1 MKTFRRCAAPAAV
14 LTAAALTPPSALA
27 DYYVAQSLDGAGST
41 WDFGIK
47 MAEQVDGT
55 FTHSFTKDNNGTAY
69 FTFFDYAATGW
80 NQSGKR
86 FGNPDGEEIVD
97 LDKKYPVGENS
108 YCYKFTQQGAF
119 TITFNYD
126 SNDSSNSYVIFTK
139 VSDPNPD
146 PNPNPGP
153 IELPENGYYVF
164 FVKPDNW
171 TTPKVWA
178 WNTRNNSE
186 KCTVAE
192 AYPGDEMIQYNGNT
206 YVWIAPQGKTPDM
219 IIFSN
224 GSNQNEKAGNGNLT
238 YVNKATYTSSG
249 SYTGGDIP
257 PVPPIPT
264 EGAGAVTDWVSDG
277 KTVTVT
283 CENANL
289 YITPYSA
296 HVVKVFTLPKNS
308 TAEERRSIT
317 VNATPDAQ
325 FDINEK
331 DATLTI
337 TMKDGINVLVNK
349 ETGLISFIEGAIAEA
364 DTDNPTL
371 AEAKYLNNSTGT
383 RTVSFRPAGDEAFY
397 GGGYNGKWGSVD
409 GQTLTMNNTQTGG
422 WGADSWE
429 YPHCITIPFVVSTK
443 GYGVLFDDHWRGAV
457 MKPSSTNGLS
467 YSSGSQNPISYYYI
481 GGGNLDEVIANY
493 TSLTG
498 RQGLPP
504 YWALGYITSRFGYW
518 SKGEADGIIQ
528 GIRDAQIPLDGIVF
542 DIYWQGDGVFAMG
555 NLDWGSKFPNPSD
568 MLKGWKDQGIHTTCI
583 TEPFFT
589 SRCNNWNYLTTGDAK
604 EKSFLA
610 DTHVSGNSNMSWL
623 QSDHVGLLDTTNP
636 AALDWMWD
644 FYKART
650 AEGVDGW
657 WLDLGEPEAHD
668 DDSSHKGGSV
678 SQVHNEFGQLWI
690 ERVYNGLSKEFP
702 DMRPFIMPRSG
713 TSGMQRFSTFPW
725 TGDINRNWGGLQAQI
740 PSLINMS
747 MSGVSYIGSDIG
759 GFTSTGTNP
768 SLYLRW
774 VEFGALS
781 PMLRTH
787 SPDRPEPT
795 NSEYDDIRDNVRNY
809 INLRY
814 RLLPYT
820 YTLSYENSAFGYPMA
835 RPACAYD
842 NYKPTL
848 AESKDSYLWGRDIF
862 VAPVVENTSSR
873 SITFPE
879 GEWLDLYAAMMTEN
893 ETPGIY
899 KGSTTYSAYSAPL
912 ERLPFFL
919 RKGGILPTF
928 TQKDGFKNTTELKYN
943 DITVYHFMNHEK
955 GATGNNRSRYNGKI
969 YMDDRTSPSSLE
981 DGNYS
986 IINIDAITYD
996 ENKDNHGQY
1005 LIKVTPDEKTS
1016 AYCGGEEITFHFHI
1030 YGCEFYDFDGMNI
1043 RGPENESVTR
1053 ALNALAE
1060 DEKQPDITLTGSL
1073 EEAQKNPGDAV
1084 YFDKN
1089 NEYVYLKVTRPAN
1102 STGYTIGF
1110 GDLSTSVE
1118 ELEIAGALHLEY
1130 CDGMLNY
1137 SVPERYESA
1146 CIELFTADGKA
1157 LGVIDGLTADGI
1169 VHSTECPA
1177 AEGFCIA
1184 RITASGKY
1192 GQKKSATAKF
1202 FVR

>member
-27 DYYVAQSLDGAGST
+27 DYYVAHNLNDGDTSEDSSGWTFNHQMTQQS
-41 WDFGIK
+41 
-47 MAEQVDGT
+47 DGT
-55 FTHSFTKDNNGTAY
+55 WTYQFTKDNEKKAW
-69 FTFFDYAATGW
+69 FTFFDAETDNWTIPGNGHRYGPSSSDAPITTGDTK
-80 NQSGKR
+80 NPIKIDSG
-86 FGNPDGEEIVD
+86 GNCYV
-97 LDKKYPVGENS
+97 LTDKG
-108 YCYKFTQQGAF
+108 TF

-139 VSDPNPD
+139 VSNPNPD
-146 PNPNPGP
+146 PNPDPDDVVYVYF
-153 IELPENGYYVF
+153 ENNS
-164 FVKPDNW
+164 NW
-171 TTPKVWA
+171 SQPYVWA
-178 WNTRNNSE
+178 WNDTNGNVNCCYASE
-186 KCTVAE
+186 W
-192 AYPGDEMIQYNGNT
+192 PGDAMTRSEHAGNLW
-206 YVWIAPQGKTPDM
+206 YWRAPAKKVPTK
-219 IIFSN
+219 IIFN
-224 GSNQNEKAGNGNLT
+224 IGSNSGQTGNLDFT
-238 YVNKATYTSSG
+238 NKATYRPDG
-249 SYTGGDIP
+249 STTGVVYPTP

-264 EGAGAVTDWVSDG
+264 EGAGPVAEWVSDG

-317 VNATPDAQ
+317 VNATPNAQ
-325 FDINEK
+325 FEVDEN

-349 ETGLISFIEGAIAEA
+349 ETGLLSFIEGPIASA
-364 DTDNPTL
+364 NTDNPTL

-397 GGGYNGKWGSVD
+397 GGGYNANYESVLD
-409 GQTLTMNNTQTGG
+409 RTLTMSNQQQWGYSEGDTQ
-422 WGADSWE
+422 
-429 YPHCITIPFVVSTK
+429 PRNICIPFVVSTK
-443 GYGVLFDDHWRGAV
+443 GYGVLFDDHYRYA
-457 MKPSSTNGLS
+457 KINPSSQGLS
-467 YSSGSQNPISYYYI
+467 YSSEAKSPISYYFI
-481 GGGNLDEVIANY
+481 GGGSLDEVVANY

-498 RQGLPP
+498 RQDLPP
-504 YWALGYITSRFGYW
+504 YWALGYITSRYGYK
-518 SKGEADGIIQ
+518 SESEANGVIDGILNA
-528 GIRDAQIPLDGIVF
+528 DLPLDGIVF
-542 DIYWQGDGVFAMG
+542 DLNWQGYDESGMG
-555 NLDWGSKFPNPSD
+555 NLNWYAPNFPDPKA
-568 MLKGWKDQGIHTTCI
+568 MLKGWKERGIHTTCI

-589 SRCNNWNYLTTGDAK
+589 SKCSNWSAVQSY
-604 EKSFLA
+604 LA
-610 DTHVSGNSNMSWL
+610 DADASGMSWL
-623 QSDHVGLLDTTNP
+623 KSDKVGLLDATNP
-636 AALDWMWD
+636 DALKWMWN
-644 FYKART
+644 FYEDRT
-650 AEGVDGW
+650 REGVDGW
-657 WLDLGEPEAHD
+657 WLDLGEPEKHD
-668 DDSSHKGGSV
+668 SDAKHKGGTPDE
-678 SQVHNEFGQLWI
+678 VHNEFGQLWV
-690 ERVYNGLSKEFP
+690 ESVYNGLREKFP
-702 DMRPFIMPRSG
+702 EMRPFIMPRSG
-713 TSGMQRFSTFPW
+713 TSGMQRFSSFPW
-725 TGDINRNWGGLQAQI
+725 TGDIQRSWGGLRAQI
-740 PSLINMS
+740 PSLVNMS
-747 MSGVSYIGSDIG
+747 MCGVSYIGSDIG
-759 GFTSTGTNP
+759 GFAASNDYTNAD
-768 SLYLRW
+768 LYLRW

-787 SPDRPEPT
+787 SATKPEPT
-795 NSEYDDIRDNVRNY
+795 WNEYSKVLNHVRDYIR
-809 INLRY
+809 LRY

-835 RPACAYD
+835 RPACAFDEDKSTLTSD
-842 NYKPTL
+842 NNY
-848 AESKDSYLWGRDIF
+848 SYLWGRDIF
-862 VAPVVENTSSR
+862 VAPVVKENATSR

-879 GEWLDLYAAMMTEN
+879 GEWLDLYAAMMTTN
-893 ETPGIY
+893 EKPGIY
-899 KGSTTYSAYSAPL
+899 KGSTKYSYSAPL

-919 RKGGILPTF
+919 RKGGFLPTF

-943 DITVYHFMNHEK
+943 DITVYHFMNHEE

-1016 AYCGGEEITFHFHI
+1016 TYCGGDEITFHFHI
-1030 YGCEFYDFDGMNI
+1030 YGCEFSDFDGMNI
-1043 RGPENESVTR
+1043 RGPESVTR

-1060 DEKQPDITLTGSL
+1060 DEKQPDITLAGSL
-1073 EEAQKNPGDAV
+1073 SEAQNSAGNSV

-1089 NEYVYLKVTRPAN
+1089 NGYVYLKVTQPAN
-1102 STGYTIGF
+1102 SAGYTIGF

-1157 LGVIDGLTADGI
+1157 LGIIDGLTADGI